1 MKKED
6 IVVKTYTKKQRAAA
20 RELKRI
26 FDFIHKMHKLDPVG
40 MKKQMMDFHQSLQL
54 IAEREDIKPFDGTNI
69 LKQKTVDYEGATSK
83 RFKVEGPT
91 IKYNIKRKDDG
102 K

>member
-1 MKKED
+1 MKMKKED
-6 IVVKTYTKKQRAAA
+6 IVVKTYTKKQRAAV

-40 MKKQMMDFHQSLQL
+40 MKKSLKDFKQALVL
-54 IAEREDIKPFDGTNI
+54 TEPFDGTDI
-69 LKQKTVDYEGATSK
+69 AKQEEVEDKGVTSK
-83 RFKVEGPT
+83 RFKVTGPT
-91 IKYNIKRKDDG
+91 IKFKIERKDNG